1 MRTPPEWSSIVGVL
15 PETTEGADS
24 LGFVLEEGSE
34 LTPCLNDALSTLESA
49 GTLDDLAEQYLQ
61 TANDIPTL
69 TN

>member
-34 LTPCLNDALSTLESA
+34 LTPCLNEALSTLESA